1 MSNRSVTTTA
11 TTATATSIKN
21 KVEQII
27 NPSDHVKMKSC
38 PIENTF
44 KIIGKKFT
52 VLILRN
58 MINGKQN
65 RFNQLLNSIEQSN
78 PKTLTIRLR
87 EMEKSGLIKRKV
99 FYQETPVRIEY
110 YPTEKGLALKPI
122 LDMMAAYS
130 MKYCS
135 KDIFK
140 DAKPR
145 EFKEVYGRDITNIAQ
160 INR

>member
-1 MSNRSVTTTA
+1 MSDRSVTTT
-11 TTATATSIKN
+11 TTTKKT
-21 KVEQII
+21 VEQII
-27 NPSDHVKMKSC
+27 NPVDHVKLKAC

-65 RFNQLLNSIEQSN
+65 RFNQLLHSVEQGN

-99 FYQETPVRIEY
+99 YYQERPVRIEY
-110 YPTEKGLALKPI
+110 YPTEKGLALQPI

-135 KDIFK
+135 KDVFK

-145 EFKEVYGRDITNIAQ
+145 GFKEVYGRDIGNISQ
-160 INR
+160 LN

>member
-1 MSNRSVTTTA
+1 METIANIPVTTA
-11 TTATATSIKN
+11 TTTSTKN
-21 KVEQII
+21 TVAQVI
-27 NPSDHVKMKSC
+27 NPSDNVKMKAC

-65 RFNQLLNSIEQSN
+65 RFNQLLNSIEEGN
-78 PKTLTIRLR
+78 PKTLSIRLR
-87 EMEKSGLIKRKV
+87 EMEKSGLIQRKV
-99 FYQETPVRIEY
+99 YYHGVPVRIEY
-110 YPTEKGLALKPI
+110 YPTEKALALQPI

-135 KDIFK
+135 KDVFK

-145 EFKEVYGRDITNIAQ
+145 DFKEIYGRDIAKIPQLN
-160 INR
+160 

>member
-1 MSNRSVTTTA
+1 MDVNNKSADLVNTTNEPKKTA
-11 TTATATSIKN
+11 TVQTTSQLDN
-21 KVEQII
+21 II
-27 NPSDHVKMKSC
+27 MKTC

-44 KIIGKKFT
+44 KVIGKKFT

-65 RFNQLLNSIEQSN
+65 RFNQLLNSIEQGN

-87 EMEKSGLIKRKV
+87 EMEKTGLIKRKV
-99 FYQETPVRIEY
+99 YSHETPVRIEY
-110 YPTEKGLALKPI
+110 YPTAKGLALQPI

-130 MKYCS
+130 MQYCS

-145 EFKEVYGRDITNIAQ
+145 DFKEVYGRDIASISQLN
-160 INR
+160 

>member
-1 MSNRSVTTTA
+1 MENIANRPVTTA
-11 TTATATSIKN
+11 TGATATKST
-21 KVEQII
+21 VAQII
-27 NPSDHVKMKSC
+27 NPSDNIKMKAC

-65 RFNQLLNSIEQSN
+65 RFNQLLNSIEEGN
-78 PKTLTIRLR
+78 PKTLSTRLK
-87 EMEKSGLIKRKV
+87 EMEKMGLIKRNV
-99 FYQETPVRIEY
+99 YHNQTPVRIEY
-110 YPTEKGLALKPI
+110 YPTEKALALQPI

-135 KDIFK
+135 KDVFK

-145 EFKEVYGRDITNIAQ
+145 DFKEIYGRDIAKLPQLN
-160 INR
+160 

>member
-1 MSNRSVTTTA
+1 
-11 TTATATSIKN
+11 
-21 KVEQII
+21 EEII
-27 NPSDHVKMKSC
+27 NPADHLKLKAC

-87 EMEKSGLIKRKV
+87 EMEKSGLIKRQV
-99 FYQETPVRIEY
+99 YYRETPVRIEY
-110 YPTEKGLALKPI
+110 YPTEKGLALQPI

-145 EFKEVYGRDITNIAQ
+145 DFKEVYGRDITNILQ
-160 INR
+160 IN